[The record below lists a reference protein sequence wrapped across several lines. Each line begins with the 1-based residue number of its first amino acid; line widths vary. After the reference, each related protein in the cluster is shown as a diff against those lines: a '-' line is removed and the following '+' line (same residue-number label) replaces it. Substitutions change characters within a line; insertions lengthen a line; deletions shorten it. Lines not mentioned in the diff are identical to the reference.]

1 MLANTSIVTVFMNV
15 CLYIYFFLKWFWSEF
30 YTKLTT
36 SQIANV
42 DISSLTS
49 VTNLSSTVKNFKSRI
64 SSILSK

>member
-36 SQIANV
+36 LHIANV

-49 VTNLSSTVKNFKSRI
+49 VTNLSSTVKKF
-64 SSILSK
+64 